1 MNCIKNFQ
9 HFQST
14 PKNPGSTVMPTLC
27 FPDAEK
33 TCFACC
39 PPIRPAGYE
48 HGDYESIVKRILREN
63 TRSFAEKGTGVIPI
77 TGFSCWALGY
87 LDEDCRQ
94 VGCLLHPARNDGA
107 DLRYRVDYGEKCRRE
122 TCPEA
127 KVFLQ
132 LDIPERRF
140 WLRPAEGLN
149 SFSYSSKKSNPLFS
163 MLGWGAET
171 LKRIV
176 CREGGKVFTGRSF
189 YEAYPFFATEL
200 NPRANAYLTRALI
213 RRGHLDLLKKAPFP
227 DHFKVFSNQLSDR
240 LKKTVRIHPHA
251 PPTHRLKLDPL
262 LLDFL
267 RLRVGLTRIDEKS
280 ALEMKEIVDRAVQEF
295 EGKVSVAPGIRRFQ
309 VGSWKR

>member
-14 PKNPGSTVMPTLC
+14 PKNPGSTVVPTLC
-27 FPDAEK
+27 FPDGEK

-39 PPIRPAGYE
+39 PPIRPAGYQ
-48 HGDYESIVKRILREN
+48 HIDYKSIMKRILREN

-87 LDEDCRQ
+87 LDENCRQ
-94 VGCLLHPARNDGA
+94 VGCLLHPARNA
-107 DLRYRVDYGEKCRRE
+107 VTDLRYRVDYGEKCRRE

-132 LDIPERRF
+132 LDIPERKF
-140 WLRPAEGLN
+140 WLQLTQGLD
-149 SFSYSSKKSNPLFS
+149 SFSYSSKKRNPLFA

-176 CREGGKVFTGRSF
+176 CREGRRTFTKQAF
-189 YEAYPFFATEL
+189 FETYPFFETAL
-200 NPRANAYLTRALI
+200 NPRADAYLI
-213 RRGHLDLLKKAPFP
+213 RELLRVGHPDLLKQAPFG
-227 DHFKVFSNQLSDR
+227 DHFKVFSNRLSDR

-280 ALEMKEIVDRAVQEF
+280 ALQVKEMVDRAVREF
-295 EGKVSVAPGIRRFQ
+295 EGKVSVAPGARRFQ
-309 VGSWKR
+309 VGTWKR